1 MPVSASQDR
10 RLTKAML
17 KSLEIQGFKSFP
29 DYTQINF
36 HKGITAIVGPNGA
49 GKSNITDAIRWVLGE
64 QSAKTLRGQ
73 RMEDVIFDG
82 TAQRRP
88 VSFSEVTL
96 TLDNSKRILPLDYE
110 TVSITR
116 RYYRSG
122 DSEYLINKTPCR
134 LKDINRLLMDTA
146 VGLDG
151 YSIIGQGRVDE
162 ILSNRSEDRRAIFEE
177 ASGIVQ
183 FRSRREEALRKLERS
198 EQNLLRVDDL
208 LAELADQ
215 SVLLEKQAE
224 DARSHIGL
232 ASQFRKLD
240 TALIIRQI
248 ESLELQKAKR
258 EDEASLM
265 ESDLED
271 ARNTQ
276 REERTVHEASMLMID
291 QLDRKIEEE
300 QTRFNTL
307 SVKETEHIGLEA
319 LYNEKY
325 ASSKQG
331 AESMLEEKNRL
342 IMQVMSAEQD
352 LAGRA
357 SRREELLRRR
367 SSFEKEL
374 AEKNNLLQSLKEVV
388 DTYGN
393 DLVDLTGLREAGMS
407 KLAGIRASLRE
418 KHGERQS
425 LEARYERL
433 KTEKT
438 TLSGEVDSDAGKLEI
453 LGGKRAACE
462 RRIADLEEKA
472 AEARRKT
479 LEGHHK
485 ADAIEQAMED
495 LRREI
500 GQLAYEADTL
510 ERLELDYEGYSQPV
524 RQIMQEEEKAGR
536 GVLYGPLGSLLT
548 VPDPLRQA
556 IEVALGASA
565 HHLVCDTQET
575 AENWIG
581 WLRRSQKGRAT
592 FLPVRSLTVSNVDQQ
607 SLKTAMQ
614 SPGWIGLASEMVS
627 CDEAV
632 MPAVRY
638 SLGRTLLVETLED
651 AARLSRETRRR
662 YSIVTR
668 AGDVV
673 HRGGSMT
680 GGYRMA
686 RSTGVLGRPGRIQAA
701 RDEAEASKE
710 RLLGEEDKLEA
721 AKEELR
727 GRAASEEAILED
739 LASARRDYVRLKTEE
754 EAGLA
759 ALQRVRDDRG
769 KLEQE
774 EALVTVRLAEL
785 SDLMARGQEE
795 ITEAEKEQLELEAKM
810 GKLRSDHEEELTKYH
825 ACRDGLTK
833 LDLSVAAITDSLD
846 EFDAV
851 SARTDQEIEAA
862 RLRRSS
868 VEREWESQ
876 NQRMEQA
883 RIDIQENVKALEEVN
898 SRIKESRALLEELMA
913 RREEEFSRQRAITGS
928 MNSASDLVASLQSVL
943 ERRKAEIQRTEQQI
957 DDQLNRLWETHG
969 LTRSEAQGEAADI
982 PSVAK
987 ATAQR
992 AELKRNI
999 DELGPI
1005 NHNAIRDYESLKARI
1020 DFTAGQRQDIERAQA
1035 ELESVVHQL
1044 DQSMRE
1050 QFSETIH
1057 AVNQNF
1063 NQVFS
1068 ELFSGGQAEI
1078 VLEGEADVLHADI
1091 GIRAQPPGKKLQKLS
1106 LLSGGE
1112 RCLTAIAL
1120 LFAILK
1126 LKPAPFCVF
1135 DEVESALDDAN
1146 VKRFTDY
1153 VRRYAWSM
1161 QFILVTHRKGTME
1174 AADRLYG
1181 VTMQE
1186 RGISRVLSMVLS
1198 SALPYG
1204 D

>member
-1 MPVSASQDR
+1 
-10 RLTKAML
+10 ML

-29 DYTQINF
+29 EYTQINF

-73 RMEDVIFDG
+73 RMEDVIFNG

-177 ASGIVQ
+177 ASGISQ
-183 FRSRREEALRKLERS
+183 FRSRKEEALRKLERS

-208 LAELADQ
+208 LAELVDQ

-232 ASQFRKLD
+232 ASQFRQLD
-240 TALIIRQI
+240 TALILKQI
-248 ESLELQKAKR
+248 ESLEIQKAKR
-258 EDEASLM
+258 EDEASLI

-271 ARNTQ
+271 ARIAQ
-276 REERTVHEASMLMID
+276 RDERTVHENSIQMID
-291 QLDRKIEEE
+291 QLDRRIEQE
-300 QTRFNTL
+300 QTRFNAL
-307 SVKETEHIGLEA
+307 SVKETEHIGLDA

-331 AESMLEEKNRL
+331 AESLLEEKNRL

-357 SRREELLRRR
+357 SRREELLQRRE
-367 SSFEKEL
+367 SFEKEL
-374 AEKNNLLQSLKEVV
+374 AEQKNLLLSLKRII
-388 DTYGN
+388 DTYSN
-393 DLVDLTGLREAGMS
+393 DLTDLTGMREAGMS
-407 KLAGIRASLRE
+407 KLAGIRASLQE
-418 KHGERQS
+418 KLGEKQS

-433 KTEKT
+433 KTDKT
-438 TLSGEVDSDAGKLEI
+438 ALSDEIDTGAGNLEI
-453 LGGKRAACE
+453 LGSKRTSCE
-462 RRIADLEEKA
+462 RQIADLEEKA
-472 AEARRKT
+472 AEAKKKT
-479 LEGHHK
+479 QQSHHK
-485 ADAIEQAMED
+485 ADTIEEATEK
-495 LRREI
+495 LSREI
-500 GQLAYEADTL
+500 GQLTYEADTL

-524 RQIMQEEEKAGR
+524 RQIMQEEGKAGR
-536 GVLYGPLGSLLT
+536 GVLHGPLGSLLT
-548 VPDPLRQA
+548 VPDPLRLA

-575 AENWIG
+575 AEYWID
-581 WLRRSQKGRAT
+581 WLRRTQKGRAT
-592 FLPVRSLTVSNVDQQ
+592 FLPVRSLSAGTVDQQ
-607 SLKTAMQ
+607 SLGAASQ
-614 SPGWIGLASEMVS
+614 SPGWIGLASEIVT
-627 CDEAV
+627 CDEV
-632 MPAVRY
+632 VLPAVRY
-638 SLGRTLLVETLED
+638 TLGRTLLVETLED
-651 AARLSRETRRR
+651 AARLSRETKRR

-668 AGDVV
+668 AGDIV

-680 GGYRMA
+680 GGYRTA

-701 RDEAEASKE
+701 RDEASAKAE
-710 RLLGEEDKLEA
+710 RLASVKARLEA

-727 GRAASEEAILED
+727 QSATLEEGILED
-739 LASARRDYVRLKTEE
+739 LAHTRRDFVRLKTEE
-754 EAGLA
+754 EAGRA
-759 ALQRVRDDRG
+759 ALQRVRDDQAKVER
-769 KLEQE
+769 E
-774 EALVTVRLAEL
+774 EALVSGRLAEL
-785 SDLMARGQEE
+785 DDSLNRGQQE
-795 ITEAEKEQLELEAKM
+795 IDGAEKEQLELETKM
-810 GKLRSDHEEELTKYH
+810 GRLRSDHEAELTKYH

-833 LDLSVAAITDSLD
+833 LDLTVTSITDSLS
-846 EFDAV
+846 EFDAA
-851 SARTDQEIEAA
+851 SANTDQEIESA
-862 RLRRSS
+862 RMRRSS

-876 NQRMEQA
+876 TQRMEQA
-883 RIDIQENVKALEEVN
+883 RIDIHENKKALEEVALQ
-898 SRIKESRALLEELMA
+898 IKESRVALEELLA
-913 RREEEFSRQRAITGS
+913 NREEEFSNQRIIMGS
-928 MNSASDLVASLQSVL
+928 MNNASDLVASLQTVL

-969 LTRSEAQGEAADI
+969 LTRAEAQGEADI

-992 AELKRNI
+992 AELKRRI

-1020 DFTAGQRQDIERAQA
+1020 DFTTSQRQDIERAQA

-1078 VLEGEADVLHADI
+1078 VLEGEEDVLRADI
-1091 GIRAQPPGKKLQKLS
+1091 GIRAQPPGKKQQKLS

-1186 RGISRVLSMVLS
+1186 RGISRVLSMLLS